1 MQLTKDILVH
11 VHSYDEAVEVLTEFE
26 SQGIVGP
33 FDWDIDKLAR
43 EWGNYPY
50 LGFSR
55 NSGSEHYTAFSNAR
69 GDTRQVVEYEEFMYF
84 EPVVVAGFEALI

>member
-11 VHSYDEAVEVLTEFE
+11 IHSYDEAVEVLTEFE

-33 FDWDIDKLAR
+33 FDWNIDKLAR
-43 EWGNYPY
+43 EWRNYPY

-55 NSGSEHYTAFSNAR
+55 NSGSDHYTAFSSASGEQR
-69 GDTRQVVEYEEFMYF
+69 RVVEYEEFMYF
-84 EPVVVAGFEALI
+84 EPVVLLGFEELI